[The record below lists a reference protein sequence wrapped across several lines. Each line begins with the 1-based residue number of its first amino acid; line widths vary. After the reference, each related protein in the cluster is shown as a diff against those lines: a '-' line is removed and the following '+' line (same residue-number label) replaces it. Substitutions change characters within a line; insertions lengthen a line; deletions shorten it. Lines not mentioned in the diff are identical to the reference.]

1 MSSGMIGRWLPQGAI
16 AGLLF
21 AICMSSVA
29 FAGERIDLA
38 LVIAADVSTSMDP
51 REKAMQQDGFVA
63 AFRQP
68 EIIDAIGSGKYGC
81 IAVTYIEWGGDRGQR
96 MVVPWTLLKDE
107 ADCWMF
113 SLRLAENSPTKLRRG
128 TSISEALS
136 YSASLLRQSGYAS
149 DRLVVNISS
158 DGVNSIGRE
167 VAPVRRE
174 LIADG
179 MTINALVIS
188 AQGDED
194 DEEPNLSPEALFSYF
209 HREVIGGPGAF
220 AMPVRSAA
228 DYPSAIYRK
237 LLREIG
243 GFGEI
248 AENR

>member
-1 MSSGMIGRWLPQGAI
+1 MLRETIGRWFRGGTIAALAI
-16 AGLLF
+16 AIGI
-21 AICMSSVA
+21 ASNAV
-29 FAGERIDLA
+29 AGERIDLA

-51 REKAMQQDGFVA
+51 REKVMQQDGFVA

-68 EIIDAIGSGKYGC
+68 QIIDAIRSGRYGA

-96 MVVPWTLLKDE
+96 MVIPWTRLADE

-136 YSASLLRQSGYAS
+136 YSSTLLDQSGYEP

-158 DGVNSIGRE
+158 DGVNSIGRD
-167 VAPVRRE
+167 VAGVRAE
-174 LIADG
+174 LLAQGI
-179 MTINALVIS
+179 TINALVIS
-188 AQGDED
+188 TPGTD
-194 DEEPNLSPEALFSYF
+194 DDGETQLTPEGLFSYF

-220 AMPVRSAA
+220 AVPVRSAA
-228 DYPSAIYRK
+228 DYPGAIYRK

>member
-1 MSSGMIGRWLPQGAI
+1 MVRTMMRRWLLHGAV
-16 AGLLF
+16 AGVLLS
-21 AICMSSVA
+21 ICMTSDAAAS
-29 FAGERIDLA
+29 ERIDLA

-51 REKAMQQDGFVA
+51 REKAMQQEGFVA

-68 EIIDAIGSGKYGC
+68 EIIDAIGRGKYGR
-81 IAVTYIEWGGDRGQR
+81 IAVAYFEWGGDHGQR
-96 MVVPWTLLKDE
+96 MVIPWTLLKDE

-136 YSASLLRQSGYAS
+136 YSASLLRQSGYAPE
-149 DRLVVNISS
+149 RLVVNISS
-158 DGVNSIGRE
+158 DGINSIGRDVE
-167 VAPVRRE
+167 PVRRE
-174 LIADG
+174 LIAGG

-188 AQGDED
+188 ARGEHDD
-194 DEEPNLSPEALFSYF
+194 DEPPLSPEALFSYF

-248 AENR
+248 ADKR

>member
-1 MSSGMIGRWLPQGAI
+1 MARAMNGRRSPYGAI
-16 AGLLF
+16 AGFLL
-21 AICMSSVA
+21 A
-29 FAGERIDLA
+29 FYVTASAMAGERIDLA

-68 EIIDAIGSGKYGC
+68 EIIDAIGSGKYGR
-81 IAVTYIEWGGDRGQR
+81 IAVAYIEWGGDRGQR
-96 MVVPWTLLKDE
+96 LVVPWTLLRDE

-136 YSASLLRQSGYAS
+136 FSASLLRQSGYAP

-158 DGVNSIGRE
+158 DGVNSIGRDVE
-167 VAPVRRE
+167 PVRRD

-188 AQGDED
+188 ARGQDDGDE
-194 DEEPNLSPEALFSYF
+194 PTLSPEALFSYF

-248 AENR
+248 ADKR

>member
-1 MSSGMIGRWLPQGAI
+1 MVRKTIERWLLHGAI
-16 AGLLF
+16 AGVLF
-21 AICMSSVA
+21 AVVTASGA
-29 FAGERIDLA
+29 AAGERIDLA

-51 REKAMQQDGFVA
+51 HEKEMQQNGFVA
-63 AFRQP
+63 AFQHPR
-68 EIIDAIGSGKYGC
+68 IIDAIRSGRYGR
-81 IAVTYIEWGGDRGQR
+81 IAVSYFEWGGDRGQR

-136 YSASLLRQSGYAS
+136 YSASLFRQSGYEA
-149 DRLVVNISS
+149 DRMVVNISS
-158 DGVNSIGRE
+158 DGVNSIGRDVE
-167 VAPVRRE
+167 PVRKE
-174 LIADG
+174 LIANG

-188 AQGDED
+188 AQGEED

-248 AENR
+248 AANR